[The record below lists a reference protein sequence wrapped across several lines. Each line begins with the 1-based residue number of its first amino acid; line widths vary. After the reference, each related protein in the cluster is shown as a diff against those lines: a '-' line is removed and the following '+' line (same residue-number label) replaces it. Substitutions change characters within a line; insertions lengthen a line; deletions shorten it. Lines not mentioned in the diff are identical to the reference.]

1 MTVWLRER
9 PRGSQFSQPLVSIP
23 TSGFFVFFFFL
34 FCFVFVT
41 KIYLELSGMEM
52 RQGNKVAY
60 SFGLKKKK
68 SVYKNA
74 QGSHVS

>member
-23 TSGFFVFFFFL
+23 TSGFFVFF
-34 FCFVFVT
+34 CFVFVT
-41 KIYLELSGMEM
+41 KISLELSGMEM